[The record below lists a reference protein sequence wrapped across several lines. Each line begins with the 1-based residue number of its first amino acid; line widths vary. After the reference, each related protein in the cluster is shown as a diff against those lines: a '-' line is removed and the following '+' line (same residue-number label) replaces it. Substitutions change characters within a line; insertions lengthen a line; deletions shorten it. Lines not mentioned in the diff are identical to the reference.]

1 MGTAEGAAKARE
13 TRKRNKETKEQA
25 LRDTQSVDANEVQT
39 DEVEPTGETERTVDP
54 PKQKRGAPVWKP
66 ASLLTHPP
74 MPGFRLRW
82 VSKAQLSKRVAE
94 GWEVVQKGGRPVTSA
109 PDLERTGVDASK
121 MDSTTQLRELI
132 LCRMPEEMARS
143 REAYYKNM
151 TDSLLDGVKALDT
164 QSGLKE
170 RK

>member
-25 LRDTQSVDANEVQT
+25 LRDTQAVDVTEVT
-39 DEVEPTGETERTVDP
+39 EVPTVDTP
-54 PKQKRGAPVWKP
+54 VDLPKQKRGAPVWKP

-151 TDSLLDGVKALDT
+151 TDSLLDGVKVLDT